1 MVEFDHFKK
10 TKQMT
15 PNEKAKQLIK
25 EHLTAIAE
33 ESMDSDKMM
42 FYSAKQCAIVTV
54 KEFIKEYQS
63 MSDLESTIVIGEDT
77 YSVVDLILWWQQVIE
92 NILIQPE

>member
-1 MVEFDHFKK
+1 
-10 TKQMT
+10 MT
-15 PNEKAKQLIK
+15 SNEKAKQLIK

-54 KEFIKEYQS
+54 KQFIDEYQS
-63 MSDLESTIVIGEDT
+63 MSDLESTIIIGEDT
-77 YSVVDLILWWQQVIE
+77 YTVVNLILWWKEVKE
-92 NILIQPE
+92 NILIQQE